1 MLHFWV
7 VAEIHDPDI
16 AGAQNDLGLA
26 PGGRVK
32 LLKSSSLVL
41 ENPSRDAHL
50 KSGIRALDMKILPYD
65 PNQFYVSTDSGFVL
79 HGIRFGTRVYPR
91 AHSPVIE
98 SIVDVTTIDF
108 SPFCHPCFLAG
119 SSDGSF
125 SLYHTKSENP
135 LVTWPTITKGRPV
148 KCIRWSRSRP
158 CVFYVLDDSSN
169 LYVFNIVEG
178 DSVPK
183 CIEQISKHRVTSFCL
198 TNDHKASG
206 LGTPGKEPQMLF
218 SMDSGKTEIHT
229 VAQELREPEQ
239 LELEYLDSYLT
250 RF

>member
-7 VAEIHDPDI
+7 VAEIHEPDL

-32 LLKSSSLVL
+32 LLKSSSLTL

-50 KSGIRALDMKILPYD
+50 KSGLRALDMSILPSD
-65 PNQFYVSTDSGFVL
+65 PNQFYVGTDLGFVI
-79 HGIRFGTRVYPR
+79 HGVRFGTRTYPR
-91 AHSPVIE
+91 AHCPVIDP
-98 SIVDVTTIDF
+98 IVDVTSIDF
-108 SPFCHPCFLAG
+108 SPFNQPCFLAG

-125 SLYHTKSENP
+125 SLYRTKSENP
-135 LVTWPTITKGRPV
+135 LVTWSTVTKGRPV
-148 KCIRWSRSRP
+148 KCVRWSRSRP

-178 DSVPK
+178 DAVPK
-183 CIEQISKHRVTSFCL
+183 HIEQISKHRVVNFCL
-198 TNDHKASG
+198 TNDHKATG

-218 SMDSGKTEIHT
+218 SLESGKTEIHT
-229 VAQELREPEQ
+229 VTQALREPEE
-239 LELEYLDSYLT
+239 LELEYLTNYLT